1 MFMKTMFVLPVSLLC
16 VACAS
21 VIPGGDSV
29 EVATSAAGQ
38 PLAGANCSVTTN
50 AGRWTVVTPGKV
62 QIGAPNGDLRVLCSR
77 AGYRSSELVFRP
89 SSSTNSSIGIGL
101 GGGGGRLGVGVGLGF
116 PIQLGGGNYPS
127 SVNVDMTP
135 Q

>member
-1 MFMKTMFVLPVSLLC
+1 MKTISVLLVSLLC
-16 VACAS
+16 ASCAS
-21 VIPGGDSV
+21 MPGSDHV
-29 EVATSAAGQ
+29 EVATSSGGQ
-38 PLAGANCSVTTN
+38 PLAGANCTVSTN
-50 AGRWTVVTPGKV
+50 SGRWNVVTPGKV
-62 QIGAPNGDLRVLCSR
+62 QVGSANGDLRVLCNK

-89 SSSTNSSIGIGL
+89 SSPTNSNIGVGL

-116 PIQLGGGNYPS
+116 PIQFGGGNYPS